1 MTEGRGGAEPLSSPA
16 VLLSSAFGPPDD
28 GPPRLT
34 PREAHDQLAVKLDV
48 ASADLDGWQVATQIT
63 RTGFTLPS
71 RELREYARKVSTQA
85 VLRRAAR
92 LVGPIRRAA
101 RPRYDTMREPFRGE
115 LDVDRTLENLAGK
128 SLGFGAAG
136 GAPPAAP
143 FPSPD
148 DWIVELR
155 EEAAQQVVLMMDA
168 SLSMA
173 GENMAIAAVA
183 AAVLALKMRPEDLSV
198 IVFEDSAHVITRL
211 DEYESPEGLVDRILS
226 QPVRGYTNIE
236 DGLRSGAVECRR
248 GRNPAKAGLLI
259 TDGVFTRG
267 ADPGALAADF
277 PRLFVVLTEDYKMNE
292 ELCYRLA
299 RVGRGDVFRVKHHSE
314 LPKRMLEI
322 ANRVLR

>member
-1 MTEGRGGAEPLSSPA
+1 MTEGRGGAEPPSSPS
-16 VLLSSAFGPPDD
+16 VLLSSAFGSPDE
-28 GPPRLT
+28 GRPRLT

-48 ASADLDGWQVATQIT
+48 TSADLDGWQVATQIT
-63 RTGFTLPS
+63 RTGFALPS
-71 RELREYARKVSTQA
+71 RELREYALKLSTQA

-101 RPRYDTMREPFRGE
+101 RPHYDTMREPFRGE
-115 LDVDRTLENLAGK
+115 LSVDRTLENLAGK
-128 SLGFGAAG
+128 EH
-136 GAPPAAP
+136 
-143 FPSPD
+143 PSPD
-148 DWIVELR
+148 DWVVELR
-155 EEAAQQVVLMMDA
+155 EDASQQVVLMMDA

-183 AAVLALKMRPEDLSV
+183 AAVLALKMRSEDLSV
-198 IVFEDSAHVITRL
+198 VIFEDSAQVITRL
-211 DEYESPEGLVDRILS
+211 DEYESPEGLVDKILS

-236 DGLRSGAVECRR
+236 DGLRRGAAECRR
-248 GRNPAKAGLLI
+248 GRNPRKAGLLI
-259 TDGVFTRG
+259 TDGVYTRG
-267 ADPGALAADF
+267 ADPGGLAADF